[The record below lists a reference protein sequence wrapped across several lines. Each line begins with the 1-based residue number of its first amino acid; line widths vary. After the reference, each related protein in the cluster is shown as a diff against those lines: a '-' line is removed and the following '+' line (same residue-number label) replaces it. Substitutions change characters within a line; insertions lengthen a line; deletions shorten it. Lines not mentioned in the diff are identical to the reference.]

1 MDSEDFAALDFLVG
15 AIADG
20 GVGVGRRCLDASE
33 MCASRVG
40 IREEQLGSCSDKVQ
54 TPPGDQRNPSRP

>member
-20 GVGVGRRCLDASE
+20 AVGVGRRCLDAVE
-33 MCASRVG
+33 IVRGASVRLNTSWTVAQIRFRV
-40 IREEQLGSCSDKVQ
+40 RWEA
-54 TPPGDQRNPSRP
+54 RPLTLD